1 MIDLY
6 KYNRFNIVKYNSGNK
21 NVFVKN
27 DIVIPS
33 IISKVLDSVNL
44 VKVDSQFTTDFDFF
58 ISVDN
63 KLAIKSKSKYYGKP
77 IYSLSDTIKFF
88 LSKRENLLQ
97 KEFMHTN
104 ILPMILSK
112 DSESRVLGY
121 SILVNELSYSD
132 ITTINMLID
141 RSVYPYTQ
149 KFSFNYYKKEF
160 YLGCKDI
167 WPLLHCAWNT
177 YHYDEISTK

>member
-6 KYNRFNIVKYNSGNK
+6 KYNRFNIVRYNGTN
-21 NVFVKN
+21 NVIIKN
-27 DIVIPS
+27 DIKIPS
-33 IISKVLDSVNL
+33 VINKILESVGL
-44 VKVDSQFTTDFDFF
+44 VKIDSEFTTDFDFF

-63 KLAIKSKSKYYGKP
+63 KLATKSKSKYYGKP
-77 IYSLSDTIKFF
+77 IYSLSDTVKFF

-97 KEFMHTN
+97 KEFMHSN

-141 RSVYPYTQ
+141 RSVYPYTH

-167 WPLLHCAWNT
+167 WPLLHCVLKT
-177 YHYDEISTK
+177 YHYDEVGT